1 MEDARLKAPS
11 VARNREPIL
20 AVLRQLLP
28 PRGVVLEIASGS
40 GEHAAFFAE
49 SLPHLVFYPSD
60 PDAAARRSIAAWSQ
74 SLGLG
79 NLRAP
84 LALDAREDDWPIDAA
99 DAILCINMIHISP
112 WSATEGLL
120 KGAARILQSNAPL
133 YLYGPYRRAGIET
146 APSNVEFD
154 QWLKTK
160 DPAFGLRDLEA
171 VAACALHYRFR
182 RPAVVEMPANNL
194 SVIFRRA

>member
-1 MEDARLKAPS
+1 MEEARLTSPS

-20 AVLRQLLP
+20 EALRPVLP
-28 PRGVVLEIASGS
+28 PQGVVLEIASGS

-49 SLPHLVFYPSD
+49 KFPNLVFWPSD
-60 PDAAARRSIAAWSQ
+60 PDAAARRSIATWGL
-74 SLGLG
+74 SLGLA

-112 WSATEGLL
+112 WSATEGLF
-120 KGAARILQSNAPL
+120 KGAAKILPSNAPL
-133 YLYGPYRRAGIET
+133 YLYGPYRRRGVET
-146 APSNVEFD
+146 AQSNVEFET
-154 QWLKTK
+154 WLKTK

-171 VAACALHYRFR
+171 VAGCASRNGFLE
-182 RPAVVEMPANNL
+182 PAVIEMPANNL